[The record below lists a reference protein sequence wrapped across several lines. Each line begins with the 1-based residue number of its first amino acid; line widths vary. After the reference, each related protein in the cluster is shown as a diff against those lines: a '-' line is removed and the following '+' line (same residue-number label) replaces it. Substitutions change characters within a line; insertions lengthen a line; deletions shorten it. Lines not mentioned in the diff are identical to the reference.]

1 MKEILELIIKNL
13 VDDESKVSIEE
24 KTNDKSVVYEV
35 KVAKED
41 MGKVI
46 GKQGKMA
53 KSIRSLIKAIAIKE
67 HKRVNIEE
75 SRYISSSLVILNKT
89 GGNIVKVF
97 NSIEKTLF
105 DKKKLKEELKN
116 LTVSSNL
123 VVKVLM
129 FIPFVFVAIIY
140 LLNPNYFDPLFSS
153 ALGFFVIGVIIIMIA
168 IYIWVLQ
175 KILKVKV

>member
-1 MKEILELIIKNL
+1 MKELLELIIKNL

-67 HKRVNIEE
+67 HKRVNIE
-75 SRYISSSLVILNKT
+75 
-89 GGNIVKVF
+89 
-97 NSIEKTLF
+97 
-105 DKKKLKEELKN
+105 
-116 LTVSSNL
+116 
-123 VVKVLM
+123 
-129 FIPFVFVAIIY
+129 FV
-140 LLNPNYFDPLFSS
+140 
-153 ALGFFVIGVIIIMIA
+153 G
-168 IYIWVLQ
+168 
-175 KILKVKV
+175 

>member
-13 VDDESKVSIEE
+13 VDNQDEVSIEE

-67 HKRVNIEE
+67 HKRVNIE
-75 SRYISSSLVILNKT
+75 
-89 GGNIVKVF
+89 
-97 NSIEKTLF
+97 
-105 DKKKLKEELKN
+105 
-116 LTVSSNL
+116 
-123 VVKVLM
+123 
-129 FIPFVFVAIIY
+129 FV
-140 LLNPNYFDPLFSS
+140 
-153 ALGFFVIGVIIIMIA
+153 G
-168 IYIWVLQ
+168 
-175 KILKVKV
+175 